1 MRASSEWWSDSTVNQ
16 IVDEFF
22 LPLKQNHSSSLRY
35 LLVYRGL
42 LSVDK
47 LVSFLSCVMD
57 LSLYVCGCWFLAV
70 TISSKE
76 RVLALR
82 VGGADTRGADVNR
95 QCSSEKN
102 PIRFYDP
109 AHTVCFSP
117 FIRVIWKQ
125 NWSRSAIKHH
135 HAVFFF
141 LFQSF
146 KYIPK
151 LFESTQT
158 LIVSEWIGLTS
169 WFSLELEFVQF
180 VLTPVFL

>member
-1 MRASSEWWSDSTVNQ
+1 
-16 IVDEFF
+16 
-22 LPLKQNHSSSLRY
+22 
-35 LLVYRGL
+35 
-42 LSVDK
+42 
-47 LVSFLSCVMD
+47 MD
-57 LSLYVCGCWFLAV
+57 FSLYVCGCWFLAV

-82 VGGADTRGADVNR
+82 VGGADTKGADVNR

-135 HAVFFF
+135 HAVFFIY
-141 LFQSF
+141 F
-146 KYIPK
+146 KASNTSRAFWIYSD
-151 LFESTQT
+151 LDC
-158 LIVSEWIGLTS
+158 EWVDWLD
-169 WFSLELEFVQF
+169 LVVQF
-180 VLTPVFL
+180 GICPICVNPCVSLVRGVCVCVCVRLSAAKHVLR